1 MEVPPQADEQ
11 LGTLLLHPLLNLRE
25 VEIYNLYDLT
35 WERGGK
41 RGIFCYPDAFRG
53 NIKLT

>member
-41 RGIFCYPDAFRG
+41 RGIFCYPDAFTG